1 VRIGFGY
8 DVHKFKEGRELI
20 LGGKK
25 INFELGL
32 DGHSDADV
40 LVHAI
45 MDAILGSMALSDIGT
60 HFPDTAPEY
69 KGISSIKLLQHV
81 YKLMD
86 EKGYKIGNIDSVIA
100 CQKPKLMPYI
110 PDMINN
116 IAAALNTDKDNISVK
131 ATTEEKLGYTG
142 RMEGIKAY
150 SVCLLNKK

>member
-1 VRIGFGY
+1 MRIGFGY
-8 DVHKFKEGRELI
+8 DVHRFKDGRDLI
-20 LGGKK
+20 LGGTK
-25 INFELGL
+25 IDFESGL

-45 MDAILGSMALSDIGT
+45 MDAILGSLALSDIGT
-60 HFPDTAPEY
+60 HFPDTDPRY

-100 CQKPKLMPYI
+100 CQKPKLMPLI
-110 PDMINN
+110 PEMRDN
-116 IAAALNTDKDNISVK
+116 IAKALNTDKENISVK

-150 SVCLLNKK
+150 CVCLLNEK